1 MFNVFTIET
10 VIDPNHW
17 SSETE
22 EFSLETRVVS
32 YKDRGTIKNVSTLCY
47 VFNTEVSDLMAAP
60 EINERRVPRVSVAND
75 VPAFAPPLADHI
87 VFDDF
92 EVFTKGAHG
101 LWDAREIRRPM
112 ERDGHR
118 SVLVLTPQIGMP
130 RVKSWTADD
139 DGRLVRVD
147 IFPPSR
153 YFVVGTEEQG
163 DVAVLVASAVER
175 RSGAI

>member
-17 SSETE
+17 TTEAE
-22 EFSLETRVVS
+22 EFRLETRVVS
-32 YKDRGTIKNVSTLCY
+32 YEDRGTIKNVSTLCY
-47 VFNTEVSDLMAAP
+47 VFDSEVSDLVAEP
-60 EINERRVPRVSVAND
+60 EVNERRVPRVSVAND
-75 VPAFAPPLADHI
+75 VPAFAAPLADHI

-101 LWDAREIRRPM
+101 LWDAREIRRPV

-118 SVLVLTPQIGMP
+118 SILVLSPVPDVP

-139 DGRLVRVD
+139 DGGLVRVD
-147 IFPPSR
+147 IFPTPR
-153 YFVVGTEEQG
+153 HFLVGTEEQG
-163 DVAVLVASAVER
+163 DVAVLFATAVER